1 MSTWPRVPGYRPR
14 WQLYLDYPWR
24 LEAGNRVYTPQ
35 GVEQVTDITGLPG
48 IICKALWASF
58 SKKKRYIRTAYYY
71 YYYCWGTQCYMY
83 FLCNTVMGLENSRMA
98 MASIIEYEI
107 KFCLHVCLSRVSFG
121 DREHQ
126 CTHGTS
132 CQDLCPVGA
141 SVSIIQFLHV
151 CSTPVIWRTNPSP
164 RDIKEVAS
172 SGCGKFF
179 HQKHSHSWLVLPAA
193 EARRAHILESLTGF
207 LESLTV
213 LRS

>member
-48 IICKALWASF
+48 IIICKALWASF

-126 CTHGTS
+126 CTHVTC
-132 CQDLCPVGA
+132 CQDLSCRGQCFYYTIPTCM
-141 SVSIIQFLHV
+141 F
-151 CSTPVIWRTNPSP
+151 NPSHMKDQP
-164 RDIKEVAS
+164 ITKGHQRS
-172 SGCGKFF
+172 CKF
-179 HQKHSHSWLVLPAA
+179 WLWKVFPP
-193 EARRAHILESLTGF
+193 ETFPFMTCFTCS
-207 LESLTV
+207 
-213 LRS
+213 RS